1 MGSSK
6 KVRSKKVSRKKV
18 SSKKVS
24 RKKVSSK
31 KVSSKKVSRKKAIS
45 KIISITK
52 QLKSGLTIHIKER
65 NNFNNN
71 TLLFMVKTGGLNEGK
86 YSGISHLL
94 EHLFLSGTK
103 TSPSSSVLNKSLE
116 KYGTIVNGYTS
127 HEVTT
132 IHMTFPPSKLNKIF
146 KIFCQVLKE
155 SVLNSYK
162 IEEEKTVVL
171 NEKFYRQDL
180 ISNEL
185 YKKAIQYIF
194 NNTIMEELVIG
205 DGKTLKLIKKHH
217 LHAYIVSQYVL
228 KNCVVVLSGKL
239 RYKQKDIEK
248 MMYKE
253 LDNTN
258 IFKSYKVDET
268 HFSYKDYKKE
278 LDYFNKINNN
288 SSIKN
293 IKFNFNNKIFKSK
306 YNQIYVYIYFKIK
319 SSYIKKN
326 EKDEKDYVIQKF
338 INTYLNTGMSSLLS
352 DKIREQ
358 EHLTYNIKTS
368 RIEFS
373 EFDLYSI
380 KYNILSNN
388 IYLEKSLKHIY
399 DIINTLKTELL
410 TKDKIKSINNKR
422 LYRKLMFEKNNDIY
436 SQEIGEKLLFT
447 DINSNHYKKFKNK
460 KIDIEK
466 IKPLEIKNYCNKI
479 FDKKNRCI
487 LLFSPIKSNPKI
499 NKLLNSE

>member
-1 MGSSK
+1 MVSSK
-6 KVRSKKVSRKKV
+6 KVNSKNVSRKKV
-18 SSKKVS
+18 NSKNVS
-24 RKKVSSK
+24 RKKVNSK
-31 KVSSKKVSRKKAIS
+31 NV
-45 KIISITK
+45 ISITK

-103 TSPSSSVLNKSLE
+103 TSPASSVLNKSLE
-116 KYGTIVNGYTS
+116 KYGTKINGYTS
-127 HEVTT
+127 HEVTA
-132 IHMTFPPSKLNKIF
+132 IHMTFLPSKLNKIF
-146 KIFCQVLKE
+146 KIFCQILKE
-155 SVLNSYK
+155 SVLDSYK
-162 IEEEKTVVL
+162 IEEEKMVVL
-171 NEKFYRQDL
+171 NEKFYRKDL
-180 ISNEL
+180 IQNEL
-185 YKKAIQYIF
+185 YKKSIQYIF

-217 LHAYIVSQYVL
+217 LHAYIVSQYLL
-228 KNCVVVLSGKL
+228 KNCVVVLCGKL

-278 LDYFNKINNN
+278 LDYFNKINKN

-293 IKFNFNNKIFKSK
+293 IKFNFNNKIFKTK

-319 SSYIKKN
+319 SSYSKKN
-326 EKDEKDYVIQKF
+326 ETDEKEYMIQKF
-338 INTYLNTGMSSLLS
+338 INTYLDTGMSSLLS

-388 IYLEKSLKHIY
+388 IHLEKSLIY
-399 DIINTLKTELL
+399 IFDIINSLKTELL

-422 LYRKLMFEKNNDIY
+422 LYRKIMSEKNNDLY
-436 SQEIGEKLLFT
+436 SQYLGEELLFT

-466 IKPLEIKNYCNKI
+466 IKPIEIKNYCNKT